1 MSNPNILLNSNG
13 NEYLITQLFTYD
25 TLNEPIQPFTPSGG
39 GGSSTDARWGKIL
52 GTLSDQT
59 DLWNKLT
66 NLQTQID
73 NLDPDTSQYA
83 KKTDLE
89 AYAKT
94 ADVYTKAQAD
104 TLLLAKADANLV
116 YVKTEIDT
124 LLNDKVSL
132 SELNALSEQL
142 QTETQAREQADTNL
156 QTAINAKLDASA
168 IANYY
173 TKTETDGLLD
183 GKLDTDAL
191 DDYYN
196 KTEVDEIIAGLEPSG
211 TVYKFKG
218 NVADYDALLAIV
230 DKTQGDVY
238 NLLDTGAN
246 YAWTGTEWDK
256 LSETI
261 DLSGYAK
268 SEDLEDLQETVDN
281 SLAHQDGNIQAMV
294 LRMEELAERIEDL
307 KSLDPEVV
315 VCYDGGETQY
325 NNPIKDFQLSGLIT
339 SPAIITSNSVTLK
352 EATLTATYAD
362 LYADQDITIKQGTFT
377 GSVPKATS
385 NSIYRLRANGYI
397 TLRDIDMSI
406 EKAYNAVECG
416 LTEAVA
422 KSIIID
428 NVRFDGPLTNNA
440 INVFGMADGGVV
452 TISNCYFKKV
462 SNLIRL
468 SNRLDTTWT
477 INLINCVCDGWEKNS
492 DYAGMILLQDYTSKT
507 QEEATAS
514 RQFKKL
520 TINIQNCTKPD
531 GTKITPVDNLATIC
545 GSRDNNQ
552 ILYVYDAFNGVRPY
566 NTDIYPTINIQ

>member
-52 GTLSDQT
+52 GTISDQT

-73 NLDPDTSQYA
+73 DLDPDTSQYA

-94 ADVYTKAQAD
+94 ADVYTKSQAYNKTEVD
-104 TLLLAKADANLV
+104 TLLTAKVDANLV

-124 LLNDKVSL
+124 LLNDKVSI
-132 SELNALSEQL
+132 SELNAEAAARQEQ
-142 QTETQAREQADTNL
+142 DGIL
-156 QTAINAKLDASA
+156 QTAINGKLDASV
-168 IANYY
+168 IENYY
-173 TKTETDGLLD
+173 TKD
-183 GKLDTDAL
+183 
-191 DDYYN
+191 
-196 KTEVDEIIAGLEPSG
+196 EVDEIVEGLTPSG
-211 TVYKFKG
+211 SVYKFKG
-218 NVADYDALLAIV
+218 NKNTYDDLLEIETKQA
-230 DKTQGDVY
+230 GDVY
-238 NLLDTGAN
+238 NVLDTGAN
-246 YAWTGTEWDK
+246 YAWTGEEWDK

-261 DLSGYAK
+261 DLTDYAK
-268 SEDLEDLQETVDN
+268 TEDLTELQETVDN

-462 SNLIRL
+462 SNLLRI